1 MVSLQGEYLQLQ
13 RRIYYTPA
21 NVGFATT
28 LLLQLQ
34 KTCDS
39 LAVENQTLQRQMF
52 AAAKEQTRGF
62 DATCDIY
69 SWKKNGCY
77 KVFFCFVFFR
87 LLK

>member
-13 RRIYYTPA
+13 GRIYYTPA
-21 NVGFATT
+21 NLGFATTT

-39 LAVENQTLQRQMF
+39 LAVKNQTLQRQIF

-62 DATCDIY
+62 DATFDFY

-77 KVFFCFVFFR
+77 KVFFCFVR